1 MNAHIYLSVDQ
12 IVKKYPIS
20 MPKLRVY
27 LKERKVN
34 GLNKAV
40 RKMGNALWIRE
51 DLWIDWIES
60 HAEVKEE
67 KKKKVK

>member
-1 MNAHIYLSVDQ
+1 
-12 IVKKYPIS
+12 

-51 DLWIDWIES
+51 DLWIEWIES